1 MVGWGDCHSPMRNL
15 QVEYLLHVQELLAIH
30 KSELILAGAS
40 MQQRGEKL
48 RAQCV
53 GQRAALLQSRHEL
66 KQARKVLQFC
76 YQSSLSSFLQKSIM
90 NLSCRS
96 TCMHLSCRSTCMHLS
111 CRRACIISL
120 TEEHES
126 LLKKSMYLF
135 TRAFRFRVQA
145 FCNQ

>member
-1 MVGWGDCHSPMRNL
+1 MEIVGWGDCHSPMRNL

-76 YQSSLSSFLQKSIM
+76 YQSSLFSFLQKSIM

-96 TCMHLSCRSTCMHLS
+96 TCMYLSH
-111 CRRACIISL
+111 RRAGISL
-120 TEEHES
+120 EEEHVSVHKGFQIKGSSFLQSVIVFVSS
-126 LLKKSMYLF
+126 L
-135 TRAFRFRVQA
+135 
-145 FCNQ
+145 

>member
-1 MVGWGDCHSPMRNL
+1 MKMVGWGDCHSPMRNL

-96 TCMHLSCRSTCMHLS
+96 TCMHLSY
-111 CRRACIISL
+111 RRACIISL
-120 TEEHES
+120 TEGHES

-145 FCNQ
+145 FCNE

>member
-1 MVGWGDCHSPMRNL
+1 MEMVWWGDCHSPMRNL

-76 YQSSLSSFLQKSIM
+76 YQSSLSSFCKGAS
-90 NLSCRS
+90 
-96 TCMHLSCRSTCMHLS
+96 
-111 CRRACIISL
+111 
-120 TEEHES
+120 
-126 LLKKSMYLF
+126 
-135 TRAFRFRVQA
+135 
-145 FCNQ
+145 